1 MNHIPLG
8 QSDQHVATAQDRH
21 EVACWTGL
29 VQFQTDGYDSRFLFA
44 LFLLAVTFAPGC
56 IGGGVFSKERL
67 VGRFAM
73 WAVDGLSD
81 NSVVEESED
90 RRAARVLIPPTVFA
104 VGFNDHFI
112 IAKRHPKSGHQID
125 RSTTEFFVVAVLE
138 GQVHG
143 PVDQG
148 EFAALRARL
157 GVPASLGFSRVI
169 EQLAD
174 QSSDCVSVCERTSD
188 PKPRAEA
195 AS

>member
-1 MNHIPLG
+1 M
-8 QSDQHVATAQDRH
+8 Q
-21 EVACWTGL
+21 C
-29 VQFQTDGYDSRFLFA
+29 QTDGHDSRFLFA
-44 LFLLAVTFAPGC
+44 LLLLAVTFAPGC
-56 IGGGVFSKERL
+56 IGGAVFAKERL

-90 RRAARVLIPPTVFA
+90 GRAARVLIPPTVFA
-104 VGFNDHFI
+104 VGFDDRFI
-112 IAKRHPKSGHQID
+112 IAKRHPKSGHHID
-125 RSTTEFFVVAVLE
+125 RSTTEFFVVAVSE

-143 PVDQG
+143 PVDQA

-174 QSSDCVSVCERTSD
+174 RSSDWQRAAGSIAVQKFTWIQGNSEGSGTGSMRTRWPGRIRSCREPSRD
-188 PKPRAEA
+188 L
-195 AS
+195 